1 MLNLKILYV
10 VVCAGSGSPNSTT
23 APAAGHTLSGAPVV
37 TTGGGGKGGADAVS
51 LSYHVFTLTVLG
63 AYFMQIIDH

>member
-10 VVCAGSGSPNSTT
+10 VVCAGSPNSSMTT
-23 APAAGHTLSGAPVV
+23 AAGHTLSSAP
-37 TTGGGGKGGADAVS
+37 GKGGADAVS

-63 AYFMQIIDH
+63 AYFMQFIDH